1 MKKTT
6 IWTIVAVALIALGGG
21 VIYGTQKASSN
32 QVNAAYTEAIDNGK
46 NAVMDK
52 DYVRASS
59 DFAKAGK
66 IKETSLATAYKN
78 QADGMLSAIA
88 DAKDGE
94 YTDALNTVDNVIHEN
109 HGYSLLIKQGQKL
122 KTTLKDVKDNYEHEL
137 KPLFDQAKKAEQDKQ
152 YQQAVDHYQKILN
165 LPYIDGKYYAKY
177 KDKAQK
183 GIANN
188 KEAAKDNGSSVTT
201 AKSQTPTNNS
211 AIGDTGNAGKT
222 GEGAMGNHKVNGK
235 TVGTSQIAQ
244 LRKKL
249 KSLGFD
255 PMSWSPQDLIDMYRS
270 TGHSDPS
277 QITKQDVQNY
287 LKP

>member
-6 IWTIVAVALIALGGG
+6 IWTIVAVAIIALGGG
-21 VIYGTQKASSN
+21 VIYGTQKSSSN

-66 IKETSLATAYKN
+66 IKKTALATAYKN
-78 QADGMLSAIA
+78 QADGMLTAIDA
-88 DAKDGE
+88 AKDGE
-94 YTDALNTVDNVIHEN
+94 YTDALSTINNVINED

-122 KTTLKDVKDNYEHEL
+122 QSTLKDVKDNYEHEL
-137 KPLFDQAKKAEQDKQ
+137 KPLFNQAKQAEQDKQ
-152 YQQAVDHYQKILN
+152 YQEAVDHYQKILN

-183 GIANN
+183 GIDNN
-188 KEAAKDNGSSVTT
+188 KDAAKDNHSTVTT
-201 AKSQTPTNNS
+201 DKNSTNNS
-211 AIGDTGNAGKT
+211 AAGDTGNAGKT
-222 GEGAMGNHKVNGK
+222 GEGAMGDHKVNGK
-235 TVGTSQIAQ
+235 TVGASQITQ
-244 LRKKL
+244 LRKQL

-277 QITKQDVQNY
+277 QITKEDVQKY